1 MLGTGPAPTRL
12 TYPACPMGL
21 PADGPAMPSALPSIR
36 PVNSQKI
43 LASSV
48 KTSAVH
54 RRTQAALD
62 MWQQLGEG
70 ASTPSTILPTA
81 KRPRTGPEPE
91 PAVNAVPV
99 AGHEEAYLPSRPAA
113 DQANIAGQSSSLPAT
128 AAAPQAAH
136 VTADLSLESAAGTR
150 LAREAAKAGDQ
161 HGCEVPGPAAE
172 QPVQA
177 KAAVPSDEA
186 VQEQAVSHWSSSEAP
201 PSVSKWDLTQTPPA

>member
-1 MLGTGPAPTRL
+1 MDTV
-12 TYPACPMGL
+12 
-21 PADGPAMPSALPSIR
+21 DGD
-36 PVNSQKI
+36 

-48 KTSAVH
+48 KTSAVR

-91 PAVNAVPV
+91 PAMGAVPV
-99 AGHEEAYLPSRPAA
+99 AGHEQAYQPSQPAA
-113 DQANIAGQSSSLPAT
+113 DQADVAGQSSSQPAI
-128 AAAPQAAH
+128 AAPQAAH

-150 LAREAAKAGDQ
+150 PAREAAKAGDQ

-172 QPVQA
+172 QLVQA
-177 KAAVPSDEA
+177 NAAVPAKEA
-186 VQEQAVSHWSSSEAP
+186 GQVQAAYHQDSSEAP